1 MSGLTGKVALVTGA
15 AAKRS
20 MGRAIAVQLAKD
32 GADVAV
38 ADKLAAPKS
47 IWPGDEGWGG
57 LDAVAAEIEAEGR
70 KALAMTAD
78 VSASIDVDAMVA
90 KILAEFGK
98 IDILVHCV
106 GVRGPVPVPVVD
118 LDEATWRMLLDVNLT
133 GAFLVSKA
141 VAGAMTPPPASD
153 GSPGS
158 AEGKKIV
165 LVSSMAGVSP
175 YPGGA
180 GYCAS
185 KHGVLG
191 LMKTLARELA
201 PYKINVNA
209 INPGAFETNFRDDS
223 LIKQAEDRGMSV
235 EESLKTPPTG
245 PSGQAGP
252 PPIPLGRLGTPQD
265 IADLVSFL
273 VSDRA
278 SYLTGE
284 DINLSG
290 GGN

>member
-1 MSGLTGKVALVTGA
+1 MSMFDGKVALVTGA

-20 MGRAIAVQLAKD
+20 MGCAIALQLAKE
-32 GADVAV
+32 GAHVAV
-38 ADKLAAPKS
+38 ADRLAVPKS
-47 IWPGDEGWGG
+47 IWPGDEGWAG
-57 LDAVAAEIEAEGR
+57 LSAVVGEIEGWGS
-70 KALAMTAD
+70 KGLAITAD
-78 VSASIDVDAMVA
+78 VSVAADVEAMVA
-90 KILAEFGK
+90 RTVEEFGP

-133 GAFLVSKA
+133 GAFLVAKA
-141 VAGAMTPPPASD
+141 VAKNMIAD
-153 GSPGS
+153 PGT
-158 AEGKKIV
+158 AAGKKIV

-209 INPGAFETNFRDDS
+209 INPGAFDTNFRDDS
-223 LIKQAEDRGMSV
+223 LIKQAEARGISV

-252 PPIPLGRLGTPQD
+252 PPIPLGRLGIPHD

-273 VSDRA
+273 VSERA
-278 SYLTGE
+278 SYITGE
-284 DINLSG
+284 DINLAG
-290 GGN
+290 GGS

>member
-1 MSGLTGKVALVTGA
+1 MSELNGKVALVTGA

-32 GADVAV
+32 GADVVV
-38 ADKLAAPKS
+38 ADKFAVPKS
-47 IWPGDEGWGG
+47 IWADDQDWQG
-57 LDAVAAEIEAEGR
+57 LHAVVGEIEAQG
-70 KALAMTAD
+70 KKGLAVECD
-78 VSASIDVDAMVA
+78 VSQSAEVDAMVA
-90 KILAEFGK
+90 KTLEKFGK

-106 GVRGPVPVPVVD
+106 GIRGPVPIPVVD

-141 VAGAMTPPPASD
+141 VAKTMIQQP
-153 GSPGS
+153 
-158 AEGKKIV
+158 EGKKIV
-165 LVSSMAGVSP
+165 LISSIAGIGP

-180 GYCAS
+180 GYAAS
-185 KHGVLG
+185 KHGLLG

-209 INPGAFETNFRDDS
+209 INPGGFDTNFRDDS
-223 LIKQAEDRGMSV
+223 VAKQAADRGLTV
-235 EESLKTPPTG
+235 EESLKAGTTG
-245 PSGQAGP
+245 PTGQAGP

-278 SYLTGE
+278 KYITGE
-284 DINLSG
+284 DVNLSG
-290 GGN
+290 GAS

>member
-1 MSGLTGKVALVTGA
+1 MNNLNGKVALVTGA

-32 GADVAV
+32 GADVVV
-38 ADKLAAPKS
+38 ADKFVVPKS
-47 IWPGDEGWGG
+47 IWVEDEAWKG
-57 LDAVAAEIEAEGR
+57 LDAVVGEIEAEG
-70 KALAMTAD
+70 KKGLAITVD
-78 VSASIDVDAMVA
+78 VSRSADVDAMVS
-90 KILAEFGK
+90 KTMEKFGT

-106 GVRGPVPVPVVD
+106 GIRGPVPVPVVD
-118 LDEATWRMLLDVNLT
+118 LDESTWKMLLDVNLT

-141 VAGAMTPPPASD
+141 VAKTMIPQP
-153 GSPGS
+153 
-158 AEGKKIV
+158 EGKKIV
-165 LVSSMAGVSP
+165 LVSSMAGVGP

-180 GYCAS
+180 GYAAS
-185 KHGVLG
+185 KHGLLG

-209 INPGAFETNFRDDS
+209 INPGGFDTNFRDDS
-223 LIKQAEDRGMSV
+223 VAKQANDRGMTV
-235 EESLKTPPTG
+235 EQSLKAGTTG

-273 VSDRA
+273 VSERA
-278 SYLTGE
+278 KYITGE
-284 DINLSG
+284 DVNLSG
-290 GGN
+290 GAS

>member
-1 MSGLTGKVALVTGA
+1 MSGLEGKVALVTGA

-20 MGRAIAVQLAKD
+20 MGRAIALQVAKE
-32 GADVAV
+32 GAHVAV

-47 IWPGDEGWGG
+47 IWPGDEGWAG
-57 LDAVAAEIEAEGR
+57 LEAVVGEIEGWGS
-70 KALAMTAD
+70 KGLAITAD
-78 VSASIDVDAMVA
+78 VSSAAEVQAMVDRTV
-90 KILAEFGK
+90 AEFGT

-106 GVRGPVPVPVVD
+106 GVRGPVPIPVVD

-133 GAFLVSKA
+133 GAFLVAKA
-141 VAGAMTPPPASD
+141 AVKAMIADPAGTA
-153 GSPGS
+153 
-158 AEGKKIV
+158 GKKIV

-209 INPGAFETNFRDDS
+209 INPGAFETNFRDES
-223 LIKQAEDRGMSV
+223 LLKQAADRGMSV
-235 EESLKTPPTG
+235 EEALKNPPTG
-245 PSGQAGP
+245 PTGSAGP
-252 PPIPLGRLGTPQD
+252 PPIPLGRLGTPKD

-273 VSDRA
+273 VSERA
-278 SYLTGE
+278 SYITGE

-290 GGN
+290 GAT

>member
-1 MSGLTGKVALVTGA
+1 MSGLRGKAALVTGA

-32 GADVAV
+32 GAHVVV
-38 ADKLAAPKS
+38 ADKFAAPRS
-47 IWPGDEGWGG
+47 IWPGDEDWPG
-57 LDAVAAEIEAEGR
+57 LAAVVEEIERQGVKGSAVVG
-70 KALAMTAD
+70 D
-78 VSASIDVDAMVA
+78 VSVSAEVDDMVA
-90 KILAEFGK
+90 RAAAAVGP

-106 GVRGPVPVPVVD
+106 GIRGPVPVPVVD
-118 LDEATWRMLLDVNLT
+118 LDETTWRMLLDVNLT
-133 GAFLVSKA
+133 GAFLISKA
-141 VAGAMTPPPASD
+141 VARTMIPQAAPDGAVAT
-153 GSPGS
+153 

-165 LVSSMAGVSP
+165 FISSMAGVGP

-191 LMKTLARELA
+191 LMRTLARELA

-209 INPGAFETNFRDDS
+209 VNPGGFETNFRDES
-223 LIKQAEDRGMSV
+223 LVRQAKDRGMSV
-235 EESLKTPPTG
+235 EESLKIPPTG
-245 PSGQAGP
+245 PTGGAGP
-252 PPIPLGRLGTPQD
+252 PPIPLGRLGVPQD
-265 IADLVSFL
+265 VADLVSFL

-278 SYLTGE
+278 AYITGE

-290 GGN
+290 GAG